1 MKKLILIS
9 ALLFSF
15 NGWAEEIYLECES
28 NGSRLMHNTEWIN
41 NSCEI
46 TEKIKNYY
54 KILDSSWYGIYREET
69 YNYDDDDISSY
80 KDGQYCGTTVEPFDV
95 LISKAKRTGKA
106 VGWRENISRKN
117 ILWETSSEYMEK
129 FAQEA
134 VTLSDD
140 KIILRWVTGILL
152 HEPYWEV
159 DTYVV
164 IDRLTGAVSG
174 NSTESCSAITK
185 EKYKEVTEHWDKSVK
200 EILKIE
206 KDYLKHNRK
215 F

>member
-54 KILDSSWYGIYREET
+54 KILDSNWYAIYREET

-95 LISKAKRTGKA
+95 LISKAKRTK
-106 VGWRENISRKN
+106 
-117 ILWETSSEYMEK
+117 
-129 FAQEA
+129 
-134 VTLSDD
+134 
-140 KIILRWVTGILL
+140 
-152 HEPYWEV
+152 
-159 DTYVV
+159 
-164 IDRLTGAVSG
+164 
-174 NSTESCSAITK
+174 
-185 EKYKEVTEHWDKSVK
+185 
-200 EILKIE
+200 
-206 KDYLKHNRK
+206 
-215 F
+215 